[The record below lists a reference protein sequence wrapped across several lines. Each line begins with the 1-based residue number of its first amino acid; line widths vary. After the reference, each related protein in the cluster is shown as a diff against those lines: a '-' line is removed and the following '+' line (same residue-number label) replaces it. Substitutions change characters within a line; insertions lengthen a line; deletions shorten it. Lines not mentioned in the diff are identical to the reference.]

1 MKDHARLTDE
11 LESMKAAT
19 AIGIVVAIA
28 GLLIG
33 ASMEGTPLGALW
45 NVPAMIIIFGG
56 LIGVSLAADGF
67 EGMKQI
73 PVLYKKAFNAEKP
86 DMRGKVTDIVGYAE
100 RARRDG
106 LLALEEELDGID
118 DAYTRKG
125 LQLVVDGTEPDLVRE
140 ILDAEIDGMETRHRA
155 GAKVFENAGGF
166 APTMG
171 IIGTVMG
178 LISVLQKL
186 DQPETLGPAISGAF
200 VATLLGVGVANVV
213 FLPVALRLRQLSQA
227 ESEARIL
234 VQEGILAIQSGDNP
248 RVVQEKLMSFV
259 PPAERE
265 DEPDE
270 AADAPKLRA
279 VDDDQMA
286 A

>member
-1 MKDHARLTDE
+1 
-11 LESMKAAT
+11 MKAAT
-19 AIGIVVAIA
+19 GIGIAIA
-28 GLLIG
+28 MLGLLGG
-33 ASMEGTPLGALW
+33 ATMEGTPVGSLF
-45 NVPAMIIIFGG
+45 NIPAIIIIFGG
-56 LIGVSLAADGF
+56 LIGVTMASVGM

-73 PVLYKKAFNAEKP
+73 PVLYKKVMSAERP
-86 DMRGKVTDIVGYAE
+86 DLRAEVESLVSYAE

-106 LLALEEELDGID
+106 LLALEEELEGIE

-125 LQLVVDGTEPDLVRE
+125 LQLVVDGTDPELVRE
-140 ILDAEIDGMETRHRA
+140 ILDAEIDGMKTRHK
-155 GAKVFENAGGF
+155 GGIKTFEAAAGF

-200 VATLLGVGVANVV
+200 IATLFGVGIANVV
-213 FLPVALRLRQLSQA
+213 LLPVALRLKQLSDG
-227 ESEARIL
+227 ETEARIL
-234 VQEGILAIQSGDNP
+234 VQEGILAIQAGDNP
-248 RVVQEKLMSFV
+248 RVVAEKLMSFV

-265 DEPDE
+265 GE
-270 AADAPKLRA
+270 AEASSDDAPTLRA
-279 VDDDQMA
+279 VDDQMA

>member
-1 MKDHARLTDE
+1 
-11 LESMKAAT
+11 MKAAT
-19 AIGIVVAIA
+19 AIGIVVAIG
-28 GLLIG
+28 GLLLG
-33 ASMEGTPLGALW
+33 ASMEGTPLGALF
-45 NVPAMIIIFGG
+45 NVPAMIIIMGG
-56 LIGVSLAADGF
+56 LAGVCLASSGM
-67 EGMKQI
+67 EGAKQI
-73 PVLYKKAFNAEKP
+73 PALYKKSFGGERP
-86 DMRGKVTDIVGYAE
+86 DLRAQVEDLVGYAE

-106 LLALEEELDGID
+106 LLALEEEVEGIE

-125 LQLVVDGTEPDLVRE
+125 LQLVVDGTEPELVRE
-140 ILDAEIDGMETRHRA
+140 ILDAEIDGMRQRHKA
-155 GAKVFENAGGF
+155 GAKIFDIAGGF

-200 VATLLGVGVANVV
+200 IATLLGVGAANVI
-213 FLPVALRLRQLSQA
+213 FLPVAFRLKSLS
-227 ESEARIL
+227 ESEVEARVL
-234 VQEGILAIQSGDNP
+234 VQEGILAIQAGDNP

-265 DEPDE
+265 AQPGQPSGDGPV
-270 AADAPKLRA
+270 LRA
-279 VDDDQMA
+279 VDDDQIA

>member
-1 MKDHARLTDE
+1 
-11 LESMKAAT
+11 MKAAT
-19 AIGIVVAIA
+19 AIGIVIAVA
-28 GLLIG
+28 GLLLG
-33 ASMEGTPLGALW
+33 ASMEGTPLGSLF
-45 NVPAMIIIFGG
+45 NVPAILIVLGG
-56 LIGVSLAADGF
+56 LLGVCIASDGF
-67 EGMKQI
+67 EAMKQV
-73 PVLYKKAFNAEKP
+73 PVLYRKAFNAEKP
-86 DMRGKVTDIVGYAE
+86 ALREKVTDLVSYAE

-106 LLALEEELDGID
+106 LLALEEELDGIE

-125 LQLVVDGTEPDLVRE
+125 LQLVVDGTEPELVRE
-140 ILDAEIDGMETRHRA
+140 ILDAEIDGMEARHRA
-155 GAKVFENAGGF
+155 GAKIFENAGGF

-178 LISVLQKL
+178 LIAVLQKL

-200 VATLLGVGVANVV
+200 IATLLGVGTANVV
-213 FLPVALRLRQLSQA
+213 FLPVALRLKQLSQA
-227 ESEARIL
+227 ECEARIL

-279 VDDDQMA
+279 VDDQMA